1 MTWDGKL
8 QRNFF
13 ICENFDNLPPAKSD
27 TSNYMLFR
35 HRQRERVR
43 LYQWCSLDACH
54 VINLTGICADVHIQI
69 HSHILSNFY
78 APGTLHKK
86 KSNSLHNNISH
97 STWLETFIHVRNL
110 SLNFSFHASTKEIYY
125 ALHTHT
131 HMHFNETHWT
141 NIKIYRPQYTD
152 FALYGHCGRYNS
164 NSFLDVAE
172 RSPLHKLYI
181 RTSFLHCCCVQ
192 CTLSKRALYDNHER
206 KWVESNVIGNIK
218 KMDC

>member
-1 MTWDGKL
+1 MFKYKYTAIYWVIFTH
-8 QRNFF
+8 Q
-13 ICENFDNLPPAKSD
+13 A
-27 TSNYMLFR
+27 
-35 HRQRERVR
+35 
-43 LYQWCSLDACH
+43 LY
-54 VINLTGICADVHIQI
+54 T
-69 HSHILSNFY
+69 
-78 APGTLHKK
+78 K
-86 KSNSLHNNISH
+86 KSNSLHNYISH

-125 ALHTHT
+125 AHTHT

-218 KMDC
+218 KWTACLHIKALIWDGKSMLFKFWAEFFIS